1 VEFVDRVLRRRAYR
15 AEWRR
20 RAQLNAGALERLDQ
34 QLRGDTPVALPA
46 GVPPLE
52 QIVGD
57 LRRLHRQR
65 RSGPTIQSQRW
76 LAAVENAYDHRLMLA
91 CQVIGVVAGDLEKLD
106 GVERE
111 AERARLEVALAEC
124 GLRFD
129 R

>member
-1 VEFVDRVLRRRAYR
+1 MEFVDRVLRRRAYR

-34 QLRGDTPVALPA
+34 ELRGDTPVALPA
-46 GVPPLE
+46 GVPPIE

-57 LRRLHRQR
+57 LRRLNRQR
-65 RSGPTIQSQRW
+65 RSGPTVQSQRW
-76 LAAVENAYDHRLMLA
+76 LAAVQSAYDQRLTLA
-91 CQVIGVVAGDLEKLD
+91 CQVIGVDGDLEKLD

-111 AERARLEVALAEC
+111 AERARLEAALAEC

-129 R
+129 Q